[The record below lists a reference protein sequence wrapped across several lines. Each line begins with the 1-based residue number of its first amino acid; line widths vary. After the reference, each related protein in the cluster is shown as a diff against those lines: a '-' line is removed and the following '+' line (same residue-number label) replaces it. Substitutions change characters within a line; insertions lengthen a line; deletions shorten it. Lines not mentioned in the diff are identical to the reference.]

1 MLTDNTK
8 YFFIYV
14 IAMWNLK
21 NTVTAD
27 ASFNVVGF
35 ESNQNNKT
43 SSYKY

>member
-1 MLTDNTK
+1 
-8 YFFIYV
+8 
-14 IAMWNLK
+14 
-21 NTVTAD
+21 VTAD